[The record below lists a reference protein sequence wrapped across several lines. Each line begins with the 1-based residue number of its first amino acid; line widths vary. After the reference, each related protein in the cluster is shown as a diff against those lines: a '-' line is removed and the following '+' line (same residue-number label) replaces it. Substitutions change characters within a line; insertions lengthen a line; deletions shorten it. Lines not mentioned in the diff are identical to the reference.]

1 MTKHAKLVI
10 AIFSFFALYVI
21 LVLTCESGIGSFEK
35 VRSAG
40 EINQSV
46 MVLVDR
52 SKDFERDQNG
62 NIISFYVRD
71 KNGEVATVSPNEPV
85 TGDVANSEIVELFGH
100 MHGNNF
106 IALRVSLVEMAT
118 E

>member
-1 MTKHAKLVI
+1 MVI

-21 LVLTCESGIGSFEK
+21 LVLTCESGIGSFEN

-46 MVLVDR
+46 NVFVDK
-52 SKDFERDQNG
+52 SMDFERDQDG
-62 NIISFYVRD
+62 NIVSFRVRD
-71 KNGEVATVSPNEPV
+71 KNGELATVSPSEPV
-85 TGDVANSEIVELFGH
+85 AADISNAEVVELFGH

-106 IALRVSLVEMAT
+106 VAVRVSIVEMAT